1 MTTYTRY
8 GEKNDCKCLVSMDGY
23 FNCRKNAYKMRD
35 FPLLAT
41 KGMDDILSSS
51 LYIHYLKDQMVL
63 WFIVMLHGVF

>member
-1 MTTYTRY
+1 
-8 GEKNDCKCLVSMDGY
+8 MDGY

-51 LYIHYLKDQMVL
+51 LYIHYLKDQMGL